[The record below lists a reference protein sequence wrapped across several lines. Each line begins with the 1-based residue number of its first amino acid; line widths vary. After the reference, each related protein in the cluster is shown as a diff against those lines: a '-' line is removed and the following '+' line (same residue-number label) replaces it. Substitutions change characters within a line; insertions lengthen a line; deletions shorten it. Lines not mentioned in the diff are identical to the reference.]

1 MLVKTA
7 KKLCDNV
14 LALLA
19 KKPEHVEEQK
29 TKENETIISQT
40 DKTKSNNET
49 TIVQN
54 SESDSGYTRNYKS
67 GDLID
72 PQFSKLKKKS

>member
-29 TKENETIISQT
+29 TK
-40 DKTKSNNET
+40 
-49 TIVQN
+49 
-54 SESDSGYTRNYKS
+54 
-67 GDLID
+67 
-72 PQFSKLKKKS
+72 

>member
-49 TIVQN
+49 TRHVKTN
-54 SESDSGYTRNYKS
+54 HPASPR
-67 GDLID
+67 LH
-72 PQFSKLKKKS
+72 

>member
-19 KKPEHVEEQK
+19 KKPEYIEEQK
-29 TKENETIISQT
+29 TKENETIISQN

-54 SESDSGYTRNYKS
+54 SESDSGYTRTKKE
-67 GDLID
+67 
-72 PQFSKLKKKS
+72 KLV